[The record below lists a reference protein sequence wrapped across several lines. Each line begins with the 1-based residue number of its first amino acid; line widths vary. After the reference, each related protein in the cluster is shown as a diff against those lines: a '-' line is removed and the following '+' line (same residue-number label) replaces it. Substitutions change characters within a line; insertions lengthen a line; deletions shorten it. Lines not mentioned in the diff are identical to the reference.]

1 MKKNEIIKKGNDFS
15 YIINN
20 GKFVKDKFISIYY
33 IKSKDN
39 LFGISVPKKYGNAV
53 SRNKI
58 KRQVKNIIDK
68 NKFNIKKEYD
78 YVIILKSPLKKL
90 KFNEIEKKLMEKF
103 LKIKD

>member
-1 MKKNEIIKKGNDFS
+1 MKKSEIIKKSDYFT
-15 YIINN
+15 YVINN
-20 GKFVKDKFISIYY
+20 GKNIKDKYISIYY
-33 IKSKDN
+33 VKSMNN
-39 LFGISVPKKYGNAV
+39 LFGISIPKKYGNAV
-53 SRNKI
+53 LRNKI
-58 KRQVKNIIDK
+58 KRQAKNIIDK